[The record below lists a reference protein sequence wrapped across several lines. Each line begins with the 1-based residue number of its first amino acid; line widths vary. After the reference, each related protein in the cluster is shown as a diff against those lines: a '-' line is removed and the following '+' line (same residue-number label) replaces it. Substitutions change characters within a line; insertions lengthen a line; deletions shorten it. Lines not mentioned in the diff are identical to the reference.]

1 MNDIYEKSIL
11 LIGGMAIGK
20 STISELLGKK
30 LNMNTISI
38 DAEKDKLLS
47 TIPNYSLEKQLEIR
61 KQYMD
66 LMEKLNFYYHIYI

>member
-20 STISELLGKK
+20 STISELLGKE

-38 DAEKDKLLS
+38 DAEKDKL
-47 TIPNYSLEKQLEIR
+47 
-61 KQYMD
+61 
-66 LMEKLNFYYHIYI
+66 